1 MDSRRLEVFSRVYT
15 EQSFSK
21 AAAVLC
27 LTQPTVSAH
36 IAELEHHLGTRLFDR
51 LPRCILPTAAARILY
66 EYTRTIH
73 SLVAEAES
81 AIWALEQRIVGT
93 ILLGGSTIPGE
104 YVLPDCMAR
113 FVRRYP
119 EVDLHLHVADSQSIN
134 ALVQA
139 GELDV
144 GVVGGRSLSPD
155 LTYIP
160 YLQDE
165 LIVVADPA
173 YAHHTECW
181 DLDDLCRL
189 PWIVREQGSGTRQA
203 LERAL
208 SDRDLT
214 LDTFRI
220 RAVFG
225 TTGALLRAVRSG
237 LGVTVTSRLAAAG
250 MLQRGELVHLRTPDF
265 VSPRAFEL
273 VQHAKRSRSAAVQ
286 RFIDFMTQ
294 QGDTDGSQ

>member
-51 LPRCILPTAAARILY
+51 LPRCILPTAAARTLY

-73 SLVAEAES
+73 ALVAEAES
-81 AIWALEQRIVGT
+81 AIWALEHRIVGT

-113 FVRRYP
+113 FVRLYP
-119 EVDLHLHVADSQSIN
+119 EVNVHLHVADSQTVN
-134 ALVQA
+134 TMVQS
-139 GELDV
+139 GDLDV
-144 GVVGGRSLSPD
+144 GIVGGRSTTSD

-165 LIVVADPA
+165 LIVVGGPA
-173 YAHHTECW
+173 YAHHTQCVDMDE
-181 DLDDLCRL
+181 LCRL
-189 PWIVREQGSGTRQA
+189 PWVIREQGSGTRQA
-203 LERAL
+203 LERTLAV
-208 SDRDLT
+208 RHLT
-214 LDTFRI
+214 LQDFRI

-225 TTGALLRAVRSG
+225 STGALLRAVRSG
-237 LGVTVTSRLAAAG
+237 LGITVTSRLAAAD
-250 MLQRGELVHLRTPDF
+250 MLQRGDLVQLRTPML
-265 VSPRAFEL
+265 VSRRDFEL
-273 VQHAKRSRSAAVQ
+273 VQHGKRTRSAAVQ

-294 QGDTDGSQ
+294 QGETDGSQ